1 MEKKVNLIVFH
12 TFVEQKPPN
21 TLTESIEFIT
31 CKPASCHHLVC
42 KSQNRFQDL
51 GQLLYHVSLSGPWTA
66 LESCRSLLCVCL
78 CVFACKS
85 TSKTHPFVTSL
96 AQTSFYSF
104 EFEG

>member
-42 KSQNRFQDL
+42 KSQNRFQDV
-51 GQLLYHVSLSGPWTA
+51 GQLLYHVSWSGPWTA
-66 LESCRSLLCVCL
+66 PRRKSALKKQKLQHWKAAGACCVSVCVCL
-78 CVFACKS
+78 HA
-85 TSKTHPFVTSL
+85 SL
-96 AQTSFYSF
+96 LARRILL
-104 EFEG
+104 